1 MMQNPLVL
9 AIDQGTTSS
18 RAMVFDRKG
27 QAVGLGQKE
36 YPQFFPEEGW
46 VEQDAAA
53 IWRDTLEVCR
63 NALAEAEGKGK
74 VEAIGITNQRETVV
88 LWERAT
94 GKPLHNAIVWQDR
107 RTAAWCE
114 KLRGQWS
121 EAELHQRTGL
131 LFNPYFTA
139 TKLAWMLDNVPD
151 ARRRAGAGE
160 LAMGTVDCYLLWML
174 TKGRVHATDATNA
187 SRTLLFN
194 IATQEWDGDLLEL
207 FGIPNALLPEVHDS
221 ISDFGMADAEWFGR
235 ELPIRAMAGDQQ
247 AAAVGQACL
256 MPGMWKSTYGT
267 GCFVL
272 MHTGSTQVA
281 SRNRLLATV
290 ASRLN
295 GKTHYALEGSIF
307 VAGAAVKWLRDQLGL
322 ISTSAE
328 TAQAA
333 QKVEDTGGVYL
344 VPAFAGLGA
353 PYWDAQARGAVLG
366 MTLDTRREHIIRATL
381 EAVAYQTRDL
391 LDAFAADMQ
400 GADIAPGTLRVDGGM
415 VANDW
420 FCQFLADT
428 LGLPVERPVVIETTA
443 LGAAYLAGLGA
454 GLYEGLDEIADAWQC
469 ERRFEPRM
477 AEGEREKRYEGW
489 KAAVEKVRHYG

>member
-1 MMQNPLVL
+1 MALNPLIL

-18 RAMVFDRKG
+18 RAIVFDREG
-27 QAVGLGQKE
+27 RALGIGQKE
-36 YPQFFPEEGW
+36 YPQFFPQEGW

-53 IWRDTLEVCR
+53 IWRDTLEVSR
-63 NALAEAEGKGK
+63 EALAKARGEVA
-74 VEAIGITNQRETVV
+74 AIGITNQRETVV

-107 RTAAWCE
+107 RTAKRCGQ
-114 KLRGQWS
+114 LRVQWS
-121 EAELHQRTGL
+121 EEELHRRTGL

-139 TKLAWMLDNVPD
+139 TKLAWLLDNVPD
-151 ARRRAGAGE
+151 ARRRAEAGE
-160 LAMGTVDCYLLWML
+160 LLMGTVDCYLLWTL
-174 TKGRVHATDATNA
+174 TKGRIHATDATNA

-194 IATQEWDGDLLEL
+194 IATQEWDEELLQL
-207 FGIPNALLPEVHDS
+207 FSIPSALLPEVRDCV
-221 ISDFGMADAEWFGR
+221 SDFGVADAEWFGQ
-235 ELPIRAMAGDQQ
+235 EIPIRAMAGDQQ

-256 MPGMWKSTYGT
+256 SPGMWKSTYGT
-267 GCFVL
+267 GCFVV
-272 MHTGSTQVA
+272 MHTGEKQVA

-290 ASRLN
+290 ATRLD
-295 GKTHYALEGSIF
+295 GKVQYALEGSIF

-322 ISTSAE
+322 IATSAE
-328 TAQAA
+328 SAQAA
-333 QKVEDTGGVYL
+333 QAVEDTGGVYL

-353 PYWDAQARGAVLG
+353 PYWDAQARGAILG

-391 LDAFAADMQ
+391 LGAFAADMAHT
-400 GADIAPGTLRVDGGM
+400 GIVPGTLRVDGGM

-428 LGLPVERPVVIETTA
+428 LGLPVERPKVIETTA

-454 GLYEGLDEIADAWQC
+454 GLYNGLEEIAGAWQC
-469 ERRFEPRM
+469 ERRFEPGM
-477 AEGEREKRYEGW
+477 AESERERHYTGW
-489 KAAVEKVRHYG
+489 KAAVEKVRYYG